1 MLKTL
6 NTTNSIFQIIAA
18 ELEAQQTQNTTPVAQ
33 EATPKTTTKTI
44 KTPKTPKISTIQST
58 YTSTSTQHGYF
69 VPSLL
74 KPNIT
79 HISHTT
85 TLFINS
91 ITRGYTLGCTI
102 NGEEQVSA
110 GDIYYTNWML
120 RVQAGDIVEVTVI
133 GGESTKTITYT
144 INQDGVTAS
153 ASEGINHSLKG
164 THNATLDIQDKYRKQ
179 TVEAPAQ
186 EETAQIEEETVS
198 APAPAQETVAAPAP
212 VAQEEQVLT
221 FGKHAGK
228 SLSSCETSY
237 LKWIVSHESRLAE
250 GNRWACTAAKGILAA
265 QEEQRAA

>member
-33 EATPKTTTKTI
+33 QEVTPKPTTKTT
-44 KTPKTPKISTIQST
+44 KTTKTPKISTIQST
-58 YTSTSTQHGYF
+58 YTSTSTQHGHF

-85 TLFINS
+85 TLSINS

-144 INQDGVTAS
+144 INEGGVVAS

-164 THNATLDIQDKYRKQ
+164 THKAELDIQDKYRKQ
-179 TVEAPAQ
+179 AAQQPVEAPAPAPVTQ
-186 EETAQIEEETVS
+186 ETPAQIEEETVS
-198 APAPAQETVAAPAP
+198 APAQEG
-212 VAQEEQVLT
+212 QVLT
-221 FGKHAGK
+221 FGKHTGK
-228 SLSSCETSY
+228 ALSSLDNSY
-237 LKWIVSHESRLAE
+237 LKWLVSHESRVAQ
-250 GNRWACTAAKGILAA
+250 GNRWACTAAKAILAARQA
-265 QEEQRAA
+265 QEEQKAA

>member
-33 EATPKTTTKTI
+33 QEVTPKPTTKTT
-44 KTPKTPKISTIQST
+44 KTTKTPKISTIQST
-58 YTSTSTQHGYF
+58 YTSTSTQHGHF

-85 TLFINS
+85 TLSINS

-144 INQDGVTAS
+144 INEGGVTAS
-153 ASEGINHSLKG
+153 ASEGIRHALKG
-164 THNATLDIQDKYRKQ
+164 THSATLDIQDKYRRQAQQQ
-179 TVEAPAQ
+179 TVEAPA
-186 EETAQIEEETVS
+186 
-198 APAPAQETVAAPAP
+198 PAPAQAEETTAEAA
-212 VAQEEQVLT
+212 QDGQT
-221 FGKHAGK
+221 INFGKHAGK
-228 SLSSCETSY
+228 VLSSLDSSY
-237 LKWIVSHESRLAE
+237 LKWLVAHESRLAQ
-250 GNRWACTAAKGILAA
+250 GNRWACTAAKAILAARQA
-265 QEEQRAA
+265 QEEQKAA